1 MLAAALLWSQPSP
14 GCPPALFCC
23 ASLQDVATQV
33 QFWKLLLCDTAFYTP
48 GSREAQEVAKGGTVD
63 PGWYKYRNL
72 VVR

>member
-1 MLAAALLWSQPSP
+1 
-14 GCPPALFCC
+14 
-23 ASLQDVATQV
+23 VATQV
-33 QFWKLLLCDTAFYTP
+33 QFWKLLLCDPAFYTP